1 MLMRVSSRYFV
12 AGLVFDA
19 YDHCIRAAPILASAR
34 GKPRVELQG
43 SFRRKGW
50 KVECLPDDETL
61 IPGRPAPAVKGP
73 SARPIDGQFRVGA
86 LRF

>member
-12 AGLVFDA
+12 AGLVFDP
-19 YDHCIRAAPILASAR
+19 YDFCVRAAPILAYAKGRS
-34 GKPRVELQG
+34 RVELQG
-43 SFRRKGW
+43 LFRRKGYR
-50 KVECLPDDETL
+50 VEILPDDETL